1 MSATAM
7 IQDLPNVGVLV
18 DQLNPFLFQRI
29 KKEVEGFRQDFNS
42 KGKDPAEAKDMLR
55 FFHKKKAGYSIDYTF
70 SPALAEDINKE
81 VLKLVNFYE
90 SKYNYFNKMFN
101 FTTDTTGC
109 DMNMDLER
117 LWLNF
122 QRAGEFMPL
131 HNHTGIY
138 SFVIWAYIP
147 YNIKDEQENLA
158 NIDLIKNRS
167 AQFEFIYPDVL
178 GKQSIFSLPVD
189 KAWEGRICIF
199 PADLHH
205 QVHPFYT
212 SDDVRIS
219 VAGNYRVKLI
229 KDADAVC

>member
-1 MSATAM
+1 MSATVM
-7 IQDLPNVGVLV
+7 MQDLPNVGVLV

-29 KKEVEGFRQDFNS
+29 KKEVDGFRKDFNT
-42 KGKDPAEAKDMLR
+42 KGKDDAEAKDMLR
-55 FFHKKKAGYSIDYTF
+55 FFHKKKAGYSIDYNF

-81 VLKLVNFYE
+81 VLKLINLYE
-90 SKYNYFNKMFN
+90 SKYKYFDKMFN
-101 FTTDTTGC
+101 FTTDITHS
-109 DMNMDLER
+109 DIKLDLER

-131 HNHTGIY
+131 HNHSGIY
-138 SFVIWAYIP
+138 SFVIWAHVP
-147 YNIKDEQENLA
+147 FDIKDEQENLA
-158 NIDLIKNRS
+158 NPDLIKNRS

-189 KAWEGRICIF
+189 KSWEGRICIF

-219 VAGNYRVKLI
+219 IAGNYRIKLI
-229 KDADAVC
+229 ERDT